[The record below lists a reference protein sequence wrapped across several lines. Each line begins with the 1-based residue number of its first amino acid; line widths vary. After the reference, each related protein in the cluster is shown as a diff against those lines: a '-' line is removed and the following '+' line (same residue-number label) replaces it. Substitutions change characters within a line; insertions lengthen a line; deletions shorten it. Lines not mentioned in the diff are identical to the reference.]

1 MRYVE
6 DSDGT
11 IINGHKATEIQKIAH
26 SIWVELANMGKA
38 PKTWMG
44 AGREVLDYYRSKLYQ
59 KVPQLRYCEL
69 DWKANQIAI
78 DNYPSW
84 YSNHF
89 REPKVKR
96 NALCQICKTQVS
108 PLAVNDPIKALPYLL
123 PAQSRTKANQS
134 RHHHDKSRKCT
145 PTVNAQDP
153 DVSRQTPVAST
164 TDTEPPVDIQLANTH
179 LKDPLL
185 HVVPSSPDHV
195 IQIDGSP
202 RLDSVSVDDDTGGV
216 NPQMATIPA
225 SNIESDTAMATTT
238 QTVENIKDNQAGP
251 AFGAMKE
258 NSLAMK
264 KTSKM
269 RLGNLTTPRNL
280 CACNWIKDHPHG
292 TTEEYRIYYDNLDPQ
307 VKKVYQDHASQ
318 AAKAQVHVYLLLAV
332 VAAH

>member
-89 REPKVKR
+89 REPKVKKECIVPDMQDTSEPIGCKR
-96 NALCQICKTQVS
+96 SHQGTPIPVTRPVKKQKQISPDITMISQGNVPPLSTPKTR
-108 PLAVNDPIKALPYLL
+108 I
-123 PAQSRTKANQS
+123 
-134 RHHHDKSRKCT
+134 
-145 PTVNAQDP
+145 
-153 DVSRQTPVAST
+153 
-164 TDTEPPVDIQLANTH
+164 
-179 LKDPLL
+179 L